1 MRLLVQEHRG
11 LGAAGDSNHKMGFL
25 LPMNLL
31 HLFEQNNEQNKR
43 VQDKKVERER
53 GGIGAPSC
61 TRLFPKDP
69 AESRLQAG
77 APTFLTCTICTP
89 PAMTALNIGRN
100 FNYHG

>member
-69 AESRLQAG
+69 PASRRSD
-77 APTFLTCTICTP
+77 FLDLRPKQTGKSP
-89 PAMTALNIGRN
+89 PAIFLKILRDI
-100 FNYHG
+100 